1 MQKVA
6 VSKGKVTLKLTG
18 NLNIS
23 DALILRETLSGYLA
37 EGHKAFVIDL
47 SDVHDIDGAGLG
59 GLVGIQDQLSKRG
72 GHFIFK
78 GQQGI
83 SGGLFELV
91 QHTHGAKNPDYN

>member
-6 VSKGKVTLKLTG
+6 VSNGKVTLKLTG

-23 DALILRETLSGYLA
+23 DALLLRETLSDYWA

-72 GHFIFK
+72 GHFIFQ

-83 SGGLFELV
+83 SGELFELI
-91 QHTHGAKNPDYN
+91 QHSQDAKNPDYN

>member
-23 DALILRETLSGYLA
+23 DALMLRETLSGYLA
-37 EGHKAFVIDL
+37 QGHKAFVIDL
-47 SDVHDIDGAGLG
+47 SDVRRIDGAGLG
-59 GLVGIQDQLSKRG
+59 GLVGIQDQLSKKG
-72 GHFIFK
+72 GQFVFK
-78 GQQGI
+78 GQKGV

-91 QHTHGAKNPDYN
+91 QHTHGATTPDYN

>member
-6 VSKGKVTLKLTG
+6 VSNGKVTLKLTG

-47 SDVHDIDGAGLG
+47 SDVHGIDGAGIG

-72 GHFIFK
+72 GHFIFQ

-83 SGGLFELV
+83 SGGLFELI
-91 QHTHGAKNPDYN
+91 QHSQGAKNPDYN